1 MVKKAPEVLALE
13 VPTLEVLDLSRGRH
27 GKEQQ
32 QEVVILMDRMEIL
45 MKKEHGIRLNK

>member
-1 MVKKAPEVLALE
+1 MVPVL
-13 VPTLEVLDLSRGRH
+13 VVLDLSRGRH

-32 QEVVILMDRMEIL
+32 QEVGILEVEMQIQGLIL